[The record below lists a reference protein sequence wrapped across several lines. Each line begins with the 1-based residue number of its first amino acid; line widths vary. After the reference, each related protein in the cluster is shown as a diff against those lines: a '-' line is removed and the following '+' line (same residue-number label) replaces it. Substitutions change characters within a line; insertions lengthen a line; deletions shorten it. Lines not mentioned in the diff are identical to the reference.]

1 MIPFRKQ
8 TTESEQK
15 VCNEEDTNTI
25 LTELLKDQEKK
36 EIKMII
42 ADMENRSSHF
52 NLHFHGFPESFGTLE
67 TESFLRK
74 VLPGMLG

>member
-1 MIPFRKQ
+1 MIQFGKQ
-8 TTESEQK
+8 TSESEQK
-15 VCNEEDTNTI
+15 VYKEEDTNTI
-25 LTELLKDQEKK
+25 LTELLKDYEGIAKK
-36 EIKMII
+36 GIGH
-42 ADMENRSSHF
+42 MENRSSHF